1 MFGGSETMQGS
12 ISWFL
17 QEARSLFLYQTDS
30 LRAQALGQSNSPL
43 HSTSATQQLYVPGTI
58 TSLF

>member
-1 MFGGSETMQGS
+1 MQGS